1 MASQNRQPLLSPAV
15 TIAGHECPRM
25 PSEWA
30 HAMEVLVNGTPDP
43 FWDEVRR
50 HVVSWLI
57 ICGVGGIG
65 YLAVQVPIRL
75 DRVLINQESFQ
86 GELREFKAE
95 LQDLGVRMTRQEMR
109 QRP

>member
-1 MASQNRQPLLSPAV
+1 
-15 TIAGHECPRM
+15 
-25 PSEWA
+25 
-30 HAMEVLVNGTPDP
+30 
-43 FWDEVRR
+43 
-50 HVVSWLI
+50 
-57 ICGVGGIG
+57 
-65 YLAVQVPIRL
+65 VQVPIRL

>member
-1 MASQNRQPLLSPAV
+1 M
-15 TIAGHECPRM
+15 TIAGLEVPRA
-25 PSEWA
+25 A
-30 HAMEVLVNGTPDP
+30 HAVGHSFEVLVNGTPDP